1 MVPFAVTLSDLIEK
15 GGAYAGIAAF
25 FGLAVLAVLFFAQA
39 RELKRLREWAGR
51 APERAQE
58 LEQRV
63 VEQAEAARRV
73 RAEPQAQPFRRPGEP
88 ATAAAQQAAAVPAAG
103 VPAPV
108 ESEAVAAETPPAEAG
123 TAEPPVVPTAAAPD
137 AAEAEPEESAG
148 AEAAGTEEPAQD
160 PSVDAAEAEPDA
172 VPAGAAAVP
181 ATVAAGSG
189 TAPPTT
195 PATPGGPTLPGNG
208 MPAAGEIPALPARA
222 TPVPPPR
229 RTVPALPSPAAAL
242 RSDTSA
248 TRRPL
253 PRRPVQ
259 PEPEPESSA
268 GRAGLIVAGALAGVA
283 LIVTA
288 ILSFGGGGGGRD
300 DTSQR
305 TTTTPSASATTTS
318 SGGPRETRRPGVPTR
333 SETTVAV
340 LNGTTIAG
348 LAGSVNTRLQQGG
361 FQQGPT
367 PTNYTD
373 QARSAT
379 VVFYASSVYRTRA
392 SEAAKLLSVSDVQPI
407 IDAARQLAPGAD
419 VVVVVGA
426 DQSP

>member
-88 ATAAAQQAAAVPAAG
+88 ATAAAQQAAAAPAAG
-103 VPAPV
+103 VAAPV

-160 PSVDAAEAEPDA
+160 PSEDAAEAEPDA

-189 TAPPTT
+189 TAPPPT

-229 RTVPALPSPAAAL
+229 RTAPALPPPAAAL
-242 RSDTSA
+242 RSNTSA

-259 PEPEPESSA
+259 PEPESSA
-268 GRAGLIVAGALAGVA
+268 RRTGLIVAGALAGVA

-288 ILSFGGGGGGRD
+288 ILSFGGGGGGRE

-305 TTTTPSASATTTS
+305 TTTTPSPSATITS